1 MVKFT
6 TFLLASVAILACS
19 TSAQVSTEPSSI
31 SLAEYEQYSAVD
43 AYEHI
48 EAADLSEEANVDI
61 LSLPATSDSGSLL
74 RRAEP
79 KKPKKPTKK
88 AKKPVKK
95 PTKPAKK
102 PSKLT
107 KEQQLILDTHNK
119 HRARHQAPPLTWNNE
134 AAKFG
139 NNWIQACQFKHSGG
153 KFGENLAAGYKD
165 FKAVIDGWY
174 SEVKFYQYGNPGF
187 SMKTG
192 HFTQVVWKGTKS
204 VGCAKKFCPNSNWT
218 IYICNY
224 APPGNMMGAFPK
236 NVLPPK

>member
-19 TSAQVSTEPSSI
+19 ASAQVSTEPRSI
-31 SLAEYEQYSAVD
+31 SVAEYEQYTAVD

-48 EAADLSEEANVDI
+48 EAADLSEETDADI
-61 LSLPATSDSGSLL
+61 LPVTHDSGSLV

-88 AKKPVKK
+88 AKKP
-95 PTKPAKK
+95 TAKL
-102 PSKLT
+102 S

-119 HRARHQAPPLTWNNE
+119 YRARHQAPPLTWNNE
-134 AAKFG
+134 AANFG
-139 NNWIQACQFKHSGG
+139 NNWIKACQFKHSGG

-165 FKAVIDGWY
+165 FKVAIDGWY
-174 SEVKFYQYGNPGF
+174 SEAKFYNYGNPGF

-204 VGCAKKFCPNSNWT
+204 VGCAKRFCPNSNWT

-224 APPGNMMGAFPK
+224 APPGNMMGDFPR
-236 NVLPPK
+236 NVLPPKK

>member
-6 TFLLASVAILACS
+6 ALLLASVAILAC
-19 TSAQVSTEPSSI
+19 TTTAQVSTEPRSI

-48 EAADLSEEANVDI
+48 EAADLSEEVDADV
-61 LSLPATSDSGSLL
+61 LPIHDSGSLF
-74 RRAEP
+74 RRGETQ
-79 KKPKKPTKK
+79 KPKKPTKK

-95 PTKPAKK
+95 PAKK
-102 PSKLT
+102 PSANLT

-134 AAKFG
+134 AAQFG

-153 KFGENLAAGYKD
+153 KFGENLAAGYRD

-187 SMKTG
+187 SMQTG
-192 HFTQVVWKGTKS
+192 HFTQVVWKGTKT

-224 APPGNMMGAFPK
+224 AAPGNMMGAFPK
-236 NVLPPK
+236 NVLPPKK